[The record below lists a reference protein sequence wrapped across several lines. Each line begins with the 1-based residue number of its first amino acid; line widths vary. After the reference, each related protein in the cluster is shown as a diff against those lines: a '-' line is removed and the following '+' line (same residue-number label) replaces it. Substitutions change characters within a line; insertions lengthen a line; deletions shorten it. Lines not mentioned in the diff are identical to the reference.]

1 MKSRNDT
8 TVLMLP
14 DFCEVNPYQREL
26 RTELEAQGAT
36 VTVSDSI
43 GYFAILS
50 AVRKHGLPDVLH
62 LHWLQPFVISDD
74 PKKTAAGGVR
84 LLSELLLLKS
94 RGVTIVWTVH
104 NVLEHRKRAPRFE
117 KLIKHSVVRLSDRV
131 IVHCPAARRSIR
143 EAYHLSN
150 AMTAKCIS
158 IPHGHYID
166 SYPNEQTQE
175 QARNT
180 LDIDPEETSFLF
192 FGQIR
197 PYKSIPQLVDTFK
210 ELNDDEARLL
220 IVGNP
225 WDEDEAAKVR
235 RRSEPDDR
243 IRCIFEF
250 VPEEEIQLYMNAA
263 DVVVLPFEDVLTSG
277 SALLGMSFG
286 NALIAPRIG
295 CVAELLDPEG
305 GVPYD
310 PHTEDGL
317 RTAMERALY
326 ADLAAMGEYN
336 YRKAQQY
343 DWESIARRT
352 YELYTTA

>member
-1 MKSRNDT
+1 M
-8 TVLMLP
+8 
-14 DFCEVNPYQREL
+14 
-26 RTELEAQGAT
+26 
-36 VTVSDSI
+36 SDSI

-50 AVRKHGLPDVLH
+50 AIREYGLPDVVH
-62 LHWLQPFVISDD
+62 LHWLQPFVISEN
-74 PKKTAAGGVR
+74 PIKTAAGGIR
-84 LLSELLLLKS
+84 LLGELLLLKLM
-94 RGVTIVWTVH
+94 GVTVVWTVH
-104 NVLEHRKRAPRFE
+104 NVLEHRKRSPRLE
-117 KLIKHSVVRLSDRV
+117 TLIKHFVVRLSDYV
-131 IVHCPAARRSIR
+131 IVHCPAARRSIQ

-150 AMTAKCIS
+150 EMASKCIS

-166 SYPNEQTQE
+166 SYPNEQTRD

-180 LDIDPEETSFLF
+180 LDIDSTDTTFLF

-197 PYKSIPQLVDTFK
+197 PYKNIPLLVETFK

-225 WDEDEAAKVR
+225 WDENEAAEVR
-235 RRSEPDDR
+235 KRSKTDDR

-263 DVVVLPFEDVLTSG
+263 DVVVLPFQDVLTSG

-286 NALIAPRIG
+286 NALIAPQIG

-305 GVPYD
+305 GVSYD
-310 PHTEDGL
+310 PDTGDGL
-317 RTAMERALY
+317 HRAMERALR
-326 ADLAAMGEYN
+326 ADVAAMGEYN
-336 YRKAQQY
+336 YRKAQRY

-352 YELYTTA
+352 YELYTAV